1 MIAGLSEAY
10 VLHTRPFR
18 DTSLIVEF
26 FSKDHGRWTVL
37 AKGARKNPRWKGWLQ
52 PFTAL
57 WVQWR
62 GKSELPL
69 LTTAEPQPG
78 AVALLHGNALLSGFY
93 LNELL
98 IRLLEKHDPF
108 PELFTCYQETLLQL
122 TQGPLEIALRRF
134 EKRLLQELGYGLVL
148 DRELASNEP
157 LEPEQY
163 YQYRLEQG
171 AVKATDFYQ
180 RAENVGE
187 YHYLGKHLLAL
198 HTESFDTPE
207 SLRDAKRLTREALGV
222 LLNHKPLRS
231 RELFSFS

>member
-1 MIAGLSEAY
+1 MSSELCEAY

-26 FSKDHGRWTVL
+26 FSKDHGRWSVL

-57 WVQWR
+57 LVQWR

-69 LTTAEPQPG
+69 LTAAEPQPG
-78 AVALLHGNALLSGFY
+78 SALLLQGNALLSGFY

-98 IRLLEKHDPF
+98 MRLLEKHDPY
-108 PELFTCYQETLLQL
+108 PELFTCYHETLLQL
-122 TQGPLEIALRRF
+122 AQGPLEIALRRF

-157 LEPEQY
+157 LKPEQY
-163 YQYRLEQG
+163 YRYQLEHG
-171 AVKATDFYQ
+171 AAKATDLYQ
-180 RAENVGE
+180 HTEGIDE
-187 YHYLGKHLLAL
+187 HHYLGKHLLAL
-198 HTESFDTPE
+198 HAESFDTPE
-207 SLRDAKRLTREALGV
+207 SLRDAKRLMREALSV
-222 LLNHKPLRS
+222 LLNHRQLRS
-231 RELFSFS
+231 RELFF